1 MTLIL
6 YRNHNACEH
15 HKSLIV
21 LMTQAVLLAQ
31 EVLMTLMMALKILM
45 TLKTL
50 MMALKTPLVLVT
62 NTIIKNI
69 AKNSTPTE

>member
-6 YRNHNACEH
+6 YRNHNACER

-21 LMTQAVLLAQ
+21 LMTQAMLLAQ
-31 EVLMTLMMALKILM
+31 EVLMTLM
-45 TLKTL
+45 T
-50 MMALKTPLVLVT
+50 LKTPLVLVT

>member
-1 MTLIL
+1 MTLTL
-6 YRNHNACEH
+6 YRNHNACER

-21 LMTQAVLLAQ
+21 LMTQAMLLAQ
-31 EVLMTLMMALKILM
+31 EVLMTQMALKILM

>member
-6 YRNHNACEH
+6 YRNHNACER

-21 LMTQAVLLAQ
+21 LMTQAMLLAQ
-31 EVLMTLMMALKILM
+31 EVLMTLM